1 MSGNLTGTPCMIHM
15 EGGHHGFLLP
25 KRIKKLSGPP
35 WPEGFH
41 GDYGCLMRSL
51 FLDLLKEPKKSKHIF
66 PKDSTTSGFPT

>member
-1 MSGNLTGTPCMIHM
+1 MSGNLTGTPCMIRM

-25 KRIKKLSGPP
+25 KRIEKLSGPP

-51 FLDLLKEPKKSKHIF
+51 FLDVLKELKKSKHIF
-66 PKDSTTSGFPT
+66 LKDSTTSGFPT